1 MDAAQFNSVILP
13 LTDQLFRMAKSIV
26 CNDEAAKDAVQE
38 LNAKLWENRS
48 QLDKV
53 QNLTAFAMKAMR
65 NLCLDWLR
73 AKKPDRDIPLDENL
87 IATTLNP
94 QQLVEQKDLANYVKQ
109 LIDKLPELQ
118 RTIIHLRDVEG
129 LEISEI
135 ATITATTENAVSVNL
150 SRARQ
155 KIRKELMAIWNEK

>member
-53 QNLTAFAMKAMR
+53 QNLTAFAMKSMR

-73 AKKPDRDIPLDENL
+73 TKKPNRDVPLDENL
-87 IATTLNP
+87 IATMPNP
-94 QQLVEQKDLANYVKQ
+94 HQLIEQKD
-109 LIDKLPELQ
+109 
-118 RTIIHLRDVEG
+118 
-129 LEISEI
+129 
-135 ATITATTENAVSVNL
+135 
-150 SRARQ
+150 
-155 KIRKELMAIWNEK
+155 M